1 MALGWKILI
10 PVSIVWILLVA
21 TVRALRTDNHS
32 PVVYAVAGVV
42 LILFVLMVTFYDNG
56 YQKHLARLAPEGPDL
71 EADEEDEWDY
81 DEDGELVKVVRAAP
95 EPRYPVPPLDLPHY
109 HGLELDAAD
118 GSVRGDA
125 TGVTKEVTGAG
136 S

>member
-10 PVSIVWILLVA
+10 PFSIVWLLLVA
-21 TVRALRTDNHS
+21 TVGRCATDNHS

-42 LILFVLMVTFYDNG
+42 LVLFVLLITFWDNG
-56 YQKHLARLAPEGPDL
+56 YQKHLARLAPERPGPSRKRTSGTTTRTASWSRSRSRRWSRGSRCRRL
-71 EADEEDEWDY
+71 TCRTITA
-81 DEDGELVKVVRAAP
+81 LSLATR
-95 EPRYPVPPLDLPHY
+95 R
-109 HGLELDAAD
+109 D